1 MLKSSMS
8 PGSPNPDAS
17 TQTSPQA
24 SLDLFACFHPVTAAW
39 FRAVFDAPTAPQRMG
54 WPAIARGESTLIL
67 APTGTGK
74 TLAAFLW
81 CLDRLMLQPHAADSR
96 PVCRVV
102 YVSPLKALAVDVERN
117 LRSPLA
123 GIANMAR
130 RMGVDFREPQ
140 ISVRTGD
147 TPQRERARFARHPAE
162 ILITTPESLYL
173 ILTSHAAE
181 ALRTVDTVIVDEIH
195 ALVPTKRGAHLA
207 LSLERLEA
215 LTRKRIQRIGL
226 SATQRPLEEVAR
238 FLGGVEV
245 QGPGTRDEGLA
256 DKPSTMPAS
265 IADTALGYQGEESGA
280 GADGPLVPSP

>member
-1 MLKSSMS
+1 MS
-8 PGSPNPDAS
+8 PHHPSPEIDP
-17 TQTSPQA
+17 
-24 SLDLFACFHPVTAAW
+24 FACFHPVTAEW

-54 WPAIARGESTLIL
+54 WPAIARGESALIL

-81 CLDRLMLQPHAADSR
+81 CLDRLMLQPQHAGHKAG
-96 PVCRVV
+96 CRIV

-123 GIANMAR
+123 GMANMAR
-130 RMGVDFREPQ
+130 RMGVAFREPT

-147 TPQRERARFARHPAE
+147 TPQRERARFARHPAD

-173 ILTSHAAE
+173 LLTSQASE
-181 ALRTVDTVIVDEIH
+181 ALRTVDTVIIDEIH

-215 LTRKRIQRIGL
+215 LTKRPIQRIGL
-226 SATQRPLEEVAR
+226 SATQRPLEEVAH
-238 FLGGVEV
+238 FLGGVEI
-245 QGPGTRDEGLA
+245 PE
-256 DKPSTMPAS
+256 
-265 IADTALGYQGEESGA
+265 TAPTPILPIDPI
-280 GADGPLVPSP
+280 GADGKPDDPAWSADIVET